1 VNALRGKRCV
11 PAAHD
16 SRRREAALALLVAA
30 TFALAASAATSSIG
44 GSYELDAQII
54 GAGATTVSGANG
66 LASDVL
72 VGQNNTATL
81 SGANGYTA
89 TTGFWSVAVRG
100 GASDRV
106 FEAGFEAS
114 TP

>member
-1 VNALRGKRCV
+1 VNARRGKRCL
-11 PAAHD
+11 PA
-16 SRRREAALALLVAA
+16 SRDEHRREAALAALVAA
-30 TFALAASAATSSIG
+30 TFALAAGAATSSIG
-44 GSYELDAQII
+44 GSYELDAEIV
-54 GAGATTVSGANG
+54 GAGATTLSGANG

-72 VGQNNTATL
+72 IGQNNAAVL

-89 TTGFWSVAVRG
+89 ATGFWNVAVRG

-114 TP
+114 SP